1 MRFNYSWIP
10 FIVFIPI
17 IILFGIYYLNQA
29 SNKEGFNFR
38 KLKSQANKTASNV
51 KKTVKKY
58 SNVKNLKKLVNTGI
72 KKLKRTFKKKGVCVP
87 KTNIFNRLKKSRK

>member
-29 SNKEGFNFR
+29 YKKEGF
-38 KLKSQANKTASNV
+38 KS
-51 KKTVKKY
+51 KKTKKT
-58 SNVKNLKKLVNTGI
+58 KKS
-72 KKLKRTFKKKGVCVP
+72 RKKKGVCVP
-87 KTNIFNRLKKSRK
+87 KTTIFNKLKKLGKLKPKLPRK